1 MLKTYLDH
9 CQSIWDIDLY
19 YLPSTAY
26 LCFCLEDIEWT
37 RVHSDFTFLCFGY
50 LPFHISFKHHTLDD
64 TRLVNSWPLK
74 IKRKIYF
81 CWCLYT
87 NKMHISSR
95 IKTAKSFWEMVKLTR
110 IFETLTLSTLNAN
123 FFVRTDTEIVNYASL
138 ASFLNI
144 FWLAPVIP
152 WIHEAICNT

>member
-1 MLKTYLDH
+1 MQLKYEISSFSPQKQKSWGHINHFYPQLEVYLLKYFQHSTYRKYTVLKTCLDH

-87 NKMHISSR
+87 NKMHISSH
-95 IKTAKSFWEMVKLTR
+95 IKTAKSFR
-110 IFETLTLSTLNAN
+110 
-123 FFVRTDTEIVNYASL
+123 
-138 ASFLNI
+138 
-144 FWLAPVIP
+144 
-152 WIHEAICNT
+152 